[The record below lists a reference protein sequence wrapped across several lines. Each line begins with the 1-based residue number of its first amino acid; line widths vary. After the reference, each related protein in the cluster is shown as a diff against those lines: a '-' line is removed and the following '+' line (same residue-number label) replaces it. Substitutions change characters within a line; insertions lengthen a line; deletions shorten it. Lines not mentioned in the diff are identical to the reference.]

1 MQTNSAVRLQNNYS
15 DINLSNGGG
24 SIPEEYKPSGRSS
37 DIKTVVQSNYSN
49 VNQSQILQKT
59 NDISTVQEKLET
71 SSQRNGNNDPYLG
84 THLQS
89 RRESCRLKKQQTVT
103 RFLERQETS
112 IREKQEKTKLD
123 DIEGRSSLFA
133 EEFNKF

>member
-1 MQTNSAVRLQNNYS
+1 MPEVSSIELNQLTPINNSKNKMQTNSAVRLQNNYS

-71 SSQRNGNNDPYLG
+71 SS
-84 THLQS
+84 
-89 RRESCRLKKQQTVT
+89 
-103 RFLERQETS
+103 
-112 IREKQEKTKLD
+112 
-123 DIEGRSSLFA
+123 
-133 EEFNKF
+133 